1 MGPGATSTPVPM
13 VKHGEMPSLT
23 TTTVSSTA
31 DSARTSVSVS
41 PSVALPRPLSP
52 HQATSCHSVFPSA
65 VPVALPSSP
74 KSRLMLQPYSHPLF
88 SIISATTH
96 QIPMQSSRKPPT
108 QLSRRSFPVST
119 CKVLPQTSS
128 RTAKVTISLSTP
140 LIATPV
146 VLVVPTLVLTALNLI
161 TDFEYVTIV
170 LFIYLKSFITK
181 KQGLTSGN
189 GEF

>member
-1 MGPGATSTPVPM
+1 MG
-13 VKHGEMPSLT
+13 
-23 TTTVSSTA
+23 
-31 DSARTSVSVS
+31 
-41 PSVALPRPLSP
+41 
-52 HQATSCHSVFPSA
+52 FPSA

-119 CKVLPQTSS
+119 CKVFPQTNS

-140 LIATPV
+140 LIATPVVARSHLVSTPV

-181 KQGLTSGN
+181 QQGLTSGN